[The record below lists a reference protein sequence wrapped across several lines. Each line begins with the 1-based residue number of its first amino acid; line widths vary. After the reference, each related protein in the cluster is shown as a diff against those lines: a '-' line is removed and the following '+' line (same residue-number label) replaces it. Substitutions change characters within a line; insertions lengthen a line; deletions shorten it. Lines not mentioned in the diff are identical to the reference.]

1 MTSLFITT
9 ARMLTIGLLMAFAGS
24 APAQQAYRSKPIRLV
39 MPFSPGSGGDVMAR
53 IIAHELNE
61 SLGQSVVVDSRPG
74 GSGIIATDAVAK
86 AAPDGYSIPFD
97 LIGIAIGRTQ
107 AQYPM
112 GTMLGG
118 AK

>member
-1 MTSLFITT
+1 
-9 ARMLTIGLLMAFAGS
+9 
-24 APAQQAYRSKPIRLV
+24 
-39 MPFSPGSGGDVMAR
+39 
-53 IIAHELNE
+53 
-61 SLGQSVVVDSRPG
+61 VVDNRPG

-97 LIGIAIGRTQ
+97 LIGIAIGRAQ